1 MSRHE
6 PSLEEI
12 LGAIRKILPI
22 TVFPDPE
29 LGVLIT
35 KRDAMNAIIDL
46 YASEHINVE
55 ETE

>member
-12 LGAIRKILPI
+12 LGAIRKILPV

-29 LGVLIT
+29 LGALIT
-35 KRDAMNAIIDL
+35 KSDAMNAILDL
-46 YASEHINVE
+46 YSNDHINVE
-55 ETE
+55 ETD